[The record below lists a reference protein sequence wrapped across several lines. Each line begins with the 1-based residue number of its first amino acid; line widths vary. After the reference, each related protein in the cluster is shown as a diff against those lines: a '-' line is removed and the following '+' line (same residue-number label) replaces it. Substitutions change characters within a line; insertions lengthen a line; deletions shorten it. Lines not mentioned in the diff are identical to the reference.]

1 MYTANLRNSPPS
13 EEIDTN
19 AHCIDQQLENNSI
32 EEEESVSVPRTHSP
46 LLQHESDI
54 LQDSINP
61 LAESNAYG
69 ADLCVQA
76 LFMVNNFIE
85 NNS

>member
-1 MYTANLRNSPPS
+1 M
-13 EEIDTN
+13 
-19 AHCIDQQLENNSI
+19 
-32 EEEESVSVPRTHSP
+32 SVPRTHSP

-61 LAESNAYG
+61 LVESIAYG
-69 ADLCVQA
+69 ADLYVQA

-85 NNS
+85 NHS